1 MRGLALRKAL
11 LWEKR
16 SGEKVKCLLCER
28 SCEIEEGQRGFCQM
42 RINENGSL
50 FTFAYGNLSA
60 IESRP
65 IEIKPFYHFFPGS
78 TALTISTYSCNFP
91 CPWCQNWHISK
102 NVEEEGRF
110 ISPEEI
116 VEMASGKD
124 DGICVSFTEPTL
136 LYEYCVEL
144 FPLAKKKGLYNCI
157 VSNGYMTVEALMGL
171 RRAGL
176 DAIKID
182 IKGTPQ
188 TYSRFL
194 KADGEVPWRNARL
207 ALQLGL
213 HLEIVVLMVS
223 SVNDNEDDL
232 KWIIDQ
238 HLKNLGDSVP
248 LHFTRYFPAYR
259 FFAPPTDINK
269 MEWAYEEAKRR
280 GVKYVYLGN
289 IPGHRGENTY
299 CPSCGKAL
307 IKRYSFEVLSIE
319 IVDGRCPTCGERI
332 PVVMKEGGE
341 RWRKTL

>member
-110 ISPEEI
+110 VSPEEI

-176 DAIKID
+176 DAIKI
-182 IKGTPQ
+182 
-188 TYSRFL
+188 
-194 KADGEVPWRNARL
+194 
-207 ALQLGL
+207 
-213 HLEIVVLMVS
+213 
-223 SVNDNEDDL
+223 
-232 KWIIDQ
+232 
-238 HLKNLGDSVP
+238 
-248 LHFTRYFPAYR
+248 
-259 FFAPPTDINK
+259 
-269 MEWAYEEAKRR
+269 
-280 GVKYVYLGN
+280 
-289 IPGHRGENTY
+289 
-299 CPSCGKAL
+299 
-307 IKRYSFEVLSIE
+307 
-319 IVDGRCPTCGERI
+319 
-332 PVVMKEGGE
+332 
-341 RWRKTL
+341 